1 MPLAHNV
8 YPIRPKPRMDNPSEP
23 QQRSA
28 TDDHAARLLERIGQH
43 SDRAAF
49 QKLFQDYAPKIKA
62 YAFKVGMH
70 EAADEL
76 VQEVMIN
83 IWRRAQQFDSS
94 RACSSTWIYAIA
106 RNARID
112 YLRKNG
118 RQSVEISVETDHLWS
133 FAGQDDT
140 PEEHAQARM
149 VRRVRDSLG
158 ILPTDQRDVLAKVYL
173 EDKSHQQVADELNLP
188 LGTVK
193 SRVRLALQKL
203 NVVLQEEW
211 I

>member
-1 MPLAHNV
+1 
-8 YPIRPKPRMDNPSEP
+8 
-23 QQRSA
+23 
-28 TDDHAARLLERIGQH
+28 
-43 SDRAAF
+43 
-49 QKLFQDYAPKIKA
+49 
-62 YAFKVGMH
+62 MH

-118 RQSVEISVETDHLWS
+118 RQSVRYLLKLTIYGPLQGKT
-133 FAGQDDT
+133 T

-158 ILPTDQRDVLAKVYL
+158 ILPTDQRDVLAKSL
-173 EDKSHQQVADELNLP
+173 S
-188 LGTVK
+188 
-193 SRVRLALQKL
+193 
-203 NVVLQEEW
+203 
-211 I
+211 